1 MHLWPPNYDK
11 VGAAVQRGKVISSR
25 NSAESIDCRGKNLSW
40 PLLHTQK
47 ISSRLIVDLNV
58 KIRTTKLSGRNVGYH
73 LYRCEI
79 DRSLLNRTQ
88 RLLSTM
94 KNLIKFSIL
103 KLRAFVLQNTSFKRV
118 QKQLTA

>member
-79 DRSLLNRTQ
+79 DGSLLNRTQ
-88 RLLSTM
+88 RLLSTNE
-94 KNLIKFSIL
+94 KLDKVLYIKIKGFRSSKHII
-103 KLRAFVLQNTSFKRV
+103 
-118 QKQLTA
+118 